1 MRLTT
6 WKDAPDGKIYKRD
19 VVIRLLLELVDEQI
33 RTCTYIH
40 TCDTLFTGEEMVL
53 ACFSFTKSF

>member
-1 MRLTT
+1 MRGM
-6 WKDAPDGKIYKRD
+6 DGQLFC
-19 VVIRLLLELVDEQI
+19 VWSWNGCPLFAFGDEQI
-33 RTCTYIH
+33 RTCAYIH